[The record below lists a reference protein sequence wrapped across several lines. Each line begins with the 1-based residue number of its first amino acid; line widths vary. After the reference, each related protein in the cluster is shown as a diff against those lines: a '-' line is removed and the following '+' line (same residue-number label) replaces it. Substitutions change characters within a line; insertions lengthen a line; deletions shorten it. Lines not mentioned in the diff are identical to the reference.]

1 VAPRMHH
8 TVGHLARATGLTVR
22 TLHHWDEIG
31 LLRPAERSGAGHRRY
46 SDEDVAR
53 LYRIV
58 ALRRLGLSLDDVGA
72 ALDAEGDDLRAAVAA
87 HLARVEQQLA
97 AQRELRRRLV
107 GILDAFDQLDGP
119 STDQIIDAIEVM
131 TMAERYYTPEQLEQ
145 LAERRERL
153 GDARIRDYEHE
164 WAELLAAMERERAA
178 GTDPA
183 DPGVQALAGRW
194 RELIQAFTGGDAGLH
209 DSLNRMYGEEGVER
223 ASRGTVSAELWEYAR
238 RAIEVTPGG
247 SRPSS

>member
-1 VAPRMHH
+1 MHH

-46 SDEDVAR
+46 SAADVQR

-58 ALRRLGLSLDDVGA
+58 ALRRLGLSLEDVSGA
-72 ALDAEGDDLRAAVAA
+72 LAAEGPDLRAAVEG
-87 HLARVEQQLA
+87 HLARVEAQLA

-107 GILDAFDQLDGP
+107 GILDAFDRLDGP

-131 TMAERYYTPEQLEQ
+131 TMSERYYTPEQREQ
-145 LAERRERL
+145 LAARAEAVGEDRLREYER
-153 GDARIRDYEHE
+153 E
-164 WAELLAAMERERAA
+164 WAELIAAFERERVA

-183 DPGVQALAGRW
+183 HPRLRPLAEKW
-194 RELIQAFTGGDAGLH
+194 RELIQAFTGGDRAIH
-209 DSLNRMYGEEGVER
+209 DSLNRMYSEEGTER
-223 ASRGTVSAELWEYAR
+223 ASRGALSDETADYAR
-238 RAIEVTPGG
+238 RAIAAL
-247 SRPSS
+247 S

>member
-1 VAPRMHH
+1 VAFRMHH

-31 LLRPAERSGAGHRRY
+31 RLRPAERSGAGHRRY
-46 SDEDVAR
+46 SDDDVVR

-72 ALDAEGDDLRAAVAA
+72 ALDAEGQDLRSAVAT
-87 HLARVEQQLA
+87 HLARVEAQLA

-107 GILDAFDQLDGP
+107 GILDAFDRLDGP

-131 TMAERYYTPEQLEQ
+131 TMAERYYTPEQLTQ
-145 LAERRERL
+145 LAERRDRL
-153 GDARIRDYEHE
+153 GDDRIRDYEQE

-194 RELIQAFTGGDAGLH
+194 RELIAAFTGGDMGIH
-209 DSLNRMYGEEGVER
+209 DSLNRMYEGEGVER
-223 ASRGTVSAELWEYAR
+223 ASRGAVSPELWEYAR
-238 RAIEVTPGG
+238 RALEP
-247 SRPSS
+247 

>member
-31 LLRPAERSGAGHRRY
+31 LLRPAGRSGAGHRHY
-46 SDEDVAR
+46 SDDDVRR

-58 ALRRLGLSLDDVGA
+58 ALRRLGLSLEDVGA
-72 ALDAEGDDLRAAVAA
+72 ALAAEGDDLRAAVAA
-87 HLARVEQQLA
+87 HLARVEEQLA
-97 AQRELRRRLV
+97 AQHELRRRLV
-107 GILDAFDQLDGP
+107 GILDAFDRVAGP

-131 TMAERYYTPEQLEQ
+131 TMSERYYTPEQREQ

-153 GDARIRDYEHE
+153 GDARIRDYEQE

-183 DPGVQALAGRW
+183 DPGVQALAERW
-194 RELIQAFTGGDAGLH
+194 RELIAAFTAGDAGIH
-209 DSLNRMYGEEGVER
+209 DSLNRMYAEEGVER
-223 ASRGTVSAELWEYAR
+223 ASRGAVSQELWDYAR
-238 RAIEVTPGG
+238 RAIEVTRGG
-247 SRPSS
+247 NPPSA

>member
-1 VAPRMHH
+1 MHH

-46 SDEDVAR
+46 SDDDVAR

-58 ALRRLGLSLDDVGA
+58 ALRRLGLSLDDVGE
-72 ALDAEGDDLRAAVAA
+72 ALDAEGPDLRAAVAA
-87 HLARVEQQLA
+87 HLARVERQLA

-107 GILDAFDQLDGP
+107 GILDAFDRLDGP

-145 LAERRERL
+145 LAERREEL
-153 GDARIRDYEHE
+153 GDARIRDYEQE

-183 DPGVQALAGRW
+183 DPGVQALAARW
-194 RELIQAFTGGDAGLH
+194 RELIAAFTGGDMGIH
-209 DSLNRMYGEEGVER
+209 DSLNRMYEGEGVER
-223 ASRGTVSAELWEYAR
+223 ASRGAVSPELFEYAR
-238 RAIEVTPGG
+238 RAIEVTPGEN
-247 SRPSS
+247 PASS